1 VSKRS
6 AWNIRLGQKGYSTAP
21 PALTSQAPVLARN
34 STPKMTSTTDAGL
47 EWNGR
52 TEVLLPTQA
61 GTRHQER
68 AQSSNGKIATV
79 VLIFSDFRLM
89 RLPTVRLG
97 SRACVLPRDESM
109 ISELDA
115 SITPRSGRDGSASQI
130 AAQIAAV
137 SNKRGT

>member
-1 VSKRS
+1 
-6 AWNIRLGQKGYSTAP
+6 
-21 PALTSQAPVLARN
+21 
-34 STPKMTSTTDAGL
+34 M
-47 EWNGR
+47 EWPR

-79 VLIFSDFRLM
+79 VLI
-89 RLPTVRLG
+89 G
-97 SRACVLPRDESM
+97 SPM

-115 SITPRSGRDGSASQI
+115 SVTPRSGRDGSASQI

-137 SNKRGT
+137 SNNAGLNSVARETEIHRDRQ